1 MEVPKTPENFISI
14 IRDFTTD
21 LSRTFP
27 EYKYLWSKWESL
39 ETSTDDYDDLYK
51 YCLTVYPERFFDIL
65 YQNDDIFN
73 TTESPSPDKP
83 PTNTL
88 FLPYVD
94 FRLLFQVDNVS
105 ELTKKTIW
113 KYLQLIMVTIMTGI
127 DDKSVFGNAA
137 NLFDGIDEEDL
148 HSKLAE
154 TIGSLSDFFKTSG
167 IDGIDGENPDVFKSM
182 FENMNMPDIS
192 GIDTSSIPNPDDLND
207 HIKNLF
213 GGKIGTLAKELAE
226 ELSEDVMEMF
236 GGKGDEEIKST
247 QDILKKIM
255 RNPTKMMELLKS
267 VSSKIDKKMKNGEI
281 SQTEIMKEAGDIMG
295 KMKEMGGGKEFQDM
309 MRNMTKGMAGKGAK
323 FDKGAMNRMMQAESM
338 KERMRNKLNAK
349 TKLEPSQT
357 NPENLVFK
365 IDGDDGQEK
374 SSAKPIQPNDD
385 WLNEVSTENTAS
397 SGAKKNKKKKSK
409 K

>member
-27 EYKYLWSKWESL
+27 EYKYLWIKWESL
-39 ETSTDDYDDLYK
+39 ETSTADYDDLYK

-65 YQNDDIFN
+65 YQNDEIFN
-73 TTESPSPDKP
+73 DINTPDKVP
-83 PTNTL
+83 ANTL

-94 FRLLFQVDNVS
+94 FRLLFQVDDIS

-127 DDKSVFGNAA
+127 ENKSLFGNAA
-137 NLFDGIDEEDL
+137 NLFDGINEEDL

-154 TIGSLSDFFKTSG
+154 TIGSLSDFFKSS
-167 IDGIDGENPDVFKSM
+167 GIDGENVDGFKSM
-182 FENMNMPDIS
+182 FENNMNMPDIS
-192 GIDTSSIPNPDDLND
+192 GIDTSSMPNPDDLND

-213 GGKIGTLAKELAE
+213 GGKIGALAKELAE

-236 GGKGDEEIKST
+236 GGKEDEELKST

-255 RNPTKMMELLKS
+255 RNPAKMMELLKS
-267 VSSKIDKKMKNGEI
+267 VSSKIDKKMKSGEI

-309 MRNMTKGMAGKGAK
+309 MRNMTKGMSGKGAK
-323 FDKGAMNRMMQAESM
+323 FDKGAMTRMMQAESI
-338 KERMRNKLNAK
+338 KERMRNKLQAK

-365 IDGDDGQEK
+365 IDGDEGQEK
-374 SSAKPIQPNDD
+374 SSAKPMQPNDD
-385 WLNEVSTENTAS
+385 WIDESNTAS
-397 SGAKKNKKKKSK
+397 SAPKKNKKKKSK

>member
-27 EYKYLWSKWESL
+27 EYKYLWTKWESL
-39 ETSTDDYDDLYK
+39 ETSTADYDDLYK

-65 YQNDDIFN
+65 YQNDEIFN
-73 TTESPSPDKP
+73 DINTPDKVS
-83 PTNTL
+83 TNTL

-94 FRLLFQVDNVS
+94 FRLLFQVDDVS

-113 KYLQLIMVTIMTGI
+113 KYLQLIMVTIMSGI
-127 DDKSVFGNAA
+127 ENKSLFGNAA
-137 NLFDGIDEEDL
+137 NLFEGINEEDL

-154 TIGSLSDFFKTSG
+154 TISSLSDFFKSS
-167 IDGIDGENPDVFKSM
+167 GIDGENVDEFKSM
-182 FENMNMPDIS
+182 FENMNIPDIS
-192 GIDTSSIPNPDDLND
+192 GIDTSSMPNPDDLND

-213 GGKIGTLAKELAE
+213 GGKIGALAKELAE

-236 GGKGDEEIKST
+236 GGKQDEELKST

-255 RNPTKMMELLKS
+255 RNPAKMMELLKS
-267 VSSKIDKKMKNGEI
+267 VSSKIDKKMKSGEI

-295 KMKEMGGGKEFQDM
+295 KMKDMGGGKEFQDM
-309 MRNMTKGMAGKGAK
+309 MRNMTKGMAGKGTK
-323 FDKGAMNRMMQAESM
+323 FDKGAMTRMMQSEST
-338 KERMRNKLNAK
+338 KERMRNKLQAK

-365 IDGDDGQEK
+365 IDGDEGQSK
-374 SSAKPIQPNDD
+374 SLANPPPLNDD
-385 WLNEVSTENTAS
+385 WLDEPNTIS
-397 SGAKKNKKKKSK
+397 SVPKKNKKKKSK

>member
-27 EYKYLWSKWESL
+27 EYKYLWTKWESL

-73 TTESPSPDKP
+73 NTESPSPDKP
-83 PTNTL
+83 PINTV

-127 DDKSVFGNAA
+127 EDKSVFGNAA

-236 GGKGDEEIKST
+236 GGKGDEELKST

-255 RNPTKMMELLKS
+255 RNPAKMMELLKS

-365 IDGDDGQEK
+365 IDGDEGQEK
-374 SSAKPIQPNDD
+374 SSAKPIDSNDD
-385 WLNEVSTENTAS
+385 WLNEVSTTNTVS